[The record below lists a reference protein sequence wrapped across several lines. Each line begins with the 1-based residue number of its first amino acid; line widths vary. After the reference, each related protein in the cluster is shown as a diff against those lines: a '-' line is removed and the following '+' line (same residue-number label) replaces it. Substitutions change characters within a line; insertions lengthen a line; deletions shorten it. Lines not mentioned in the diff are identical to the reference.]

1 MATKAFFERQDKT
14 VLVENLN
21 FDNMT
26 SRERE
31 EVMYRMN
38 RQLEEI
44 SKTPDGDDSFFTQ
57 LTSDNQLQT
66 QFRLWKQNMTIPLT
80 DQLKERAQRK
90 LEEREDAQFA
100 KMNEDQAFFRQPGDK
115 DELYDIE
122 NTKERNERH

>member
-44 SKTPDGDDSFFTQ
+44 SKTPDGDDSFFSQ
-57 LTSDNQLQT
+57 LTNDNQLQT
-66 QFRLWKQNMTIPLT
+66 QFRLWRQNMTIPLT
-80 DQLKERAQRK
+80 DQLKERA
-90 LEEREDAQFA
+90 
-100 KMNEDQAFFRQPGDK
+100 
-115 DELYDIE
+115 
-122 NTKERNERH
+122 